1 VVDAI
6 DSGAGGSKSQPENE
20 ILKLKGDGRSWRAM
34 DDEVVVL
41 DTSRSE
47 YLAVN
52 KTGAAL
58 WPLLVAGAT
67 RNELAN
73 VLVSTF
79 GVSESRATSDVAAF
93 VAGLAERGMLH
104 QE

>member
-1 VVDAI
+1 VD
-6 DSGAGGSKSQPENE
+6 DTPDGEAGGSRSQAGNE
-20 ILKLKGDGRSWRAM
+20 VLKLKGDGSSWRAM

-47 YLAVN
+47 YLGVN

-67 RNELAN
+67 RDELAN
-73 VLVSTF
+73 ALVSTF

-93 VAGLAERGMLH
+93 VAVLAERGML
-104 QE
+104 QKA

>member
-1 VVDAI
+1 V
-6 DSGAGGSKSQPENE
+6 
-20 ILKLKGDGRSWRAM
+20 KLTGDGSSWRAN

-52 KTGAAL
+52 KTGAAV

-67 RNELAN
+67 RDELAKA
-73 VLVSTF
+73 LVSNF
-79 GVSESRATSDVAAF
+79 GVSESRAASDVAAF
-93 VAGLAERGMLH
+93 VAVLAERGML
-104 QE
+104 ERA